1 MERIKINNFK
11 KKKEKSIEVS
21 NKRQKIDLEVL
32 SKGF

>member
-11 KKKEKSIEVS
+11 KKKEKSIEVF

-32 SKGF
+32 SEGF